1 MTEQPMFARP
11 FVLQRDHDVS
21 GVSGTGTVADG
32 VQFPDGSVAIRW
44 RGARPSTV
52 VWASLADA
60 LHVHGHSGAT
70 RVVWSGQQL
79 AGPACA
85 CAHPRDEHTVYGC
98 ADGCACEWLPKRAA
112 AALTNR

>member
-1 MTEQPMFARP
+1 MTEPMFARP

-44 RGARPSTV
+44 RGQRPSTV

-60 LHVHGHSGAT
+60 LHVHGHGGAT

-79 AGPACA
+79 TPAA
-85 CAHPRDEHTVYGC
+85 EQPQRVSIHVQSDPSYVADAIRDIRQHG
-98 ADGCACEWLPKRAA
+98 LPPTR
-112 AALTNR
+112 RR